1 MCEVEF
7 NGPSIS
13 QSHYHGKAHARKVAA
28 YLDNDEDI
36 PEGLKPKKV
45 QKKISIFFSKI
56 KQVLKMEPGESG
68 SNGLFCSTCGL
79 LCTSQVCFPSSVA

>member
-1 MCEVEF
+1 MCEVQF

-45 QKKISIFFSKI
+45 QKNFQF
-56 KQVLKMEPGESG
+56 
-68 SNGLFCSTCGL
+68 LFERLYRS
-79 LCTSQVCFPSSVA
+79 